1 MSKDKQIRKVLLTL
15 NHPADKGMTHN
26 VIKERI
32 GNLTSTV
39 YYCMSDEIGEKGT
52 PHTHVFIAFRSPVR
66 WSTIQKQFPT
76 AHIDTVLG
84 TAAQTRDYVA
94 KAGKWATSEKK
105 ETSVEGTFEECGTLP
120 EEQQGRR
127 SDLDYLYQQIK
138 SGCSNYEIL
147 ENNASYLRL
156 INHID
161 KVRETVTKEDVKNR
175 FRSLNV
181 VYAFGDS
188 NLGKTK
194 SVYDRHGYDAVYRVT
209 NYNGRGSFDGYAH
222 QQVLCLDSYASG
234 FPIRELL
241 TYLDGYPLELPCRYA
256 NKWAAYDTVYIL
268 STSPLSDQY
277 RDEQFSDPAVW
288 RAFLR
293 RLTCIV
299 QFLPDNQRAYY
310 KVDDNFDI
318 VPVGLNDTTPVFPT
332 LNNADAEG
340 NNTNVSEVV
349 AHKSNSKRQ

>member
-15 NHPADKGMTHN
+15 NHPADKGMTHD

-138 SGCSNYEIL
+138 DGASDYEIL
-147 ENNASYLRL
+147 EANPKYLRH
-156 INHID
+156 INLLD
-161 KVRETVTKEDVKNR
+161 KVRQAVAKENATQGFRNLSVYYLFGET
-175 FRSLNV
+175 
-181 VYAFGDS
+181 G
-188 NLGKTK
+188 LGKTRY
-194 SVYDRHGYDAVYRVT
+194 VMETYGYDGVYRVT
-209 NYNGRGSFDGYAH
+209 DYKHPFDNYNGEHVIFFDEFASSFD
-222 QQVLCLDSYASG
+222 
-234 FPIRELL
+234 IRSFL
-241 TYLDGYPLELPCRYA
+241 TYIDGYMLQLPCRYA
-256 NKWAAYDTVYIL
+256 NKWALYDTVYIV
-268 STSPLSDQY
+268 SNSPLTDQY
-277 RDEQFSDPAVW
+277 RDEQFNNPSVW

-318 VPVGLNDTTPVFPT
+318 VPVGLDDTTPDFPNGSST
-332 LNNADAEG
+332 
-340 NNTNVSEVV
+340 T
-349 AHKSNSKRQ
+349 